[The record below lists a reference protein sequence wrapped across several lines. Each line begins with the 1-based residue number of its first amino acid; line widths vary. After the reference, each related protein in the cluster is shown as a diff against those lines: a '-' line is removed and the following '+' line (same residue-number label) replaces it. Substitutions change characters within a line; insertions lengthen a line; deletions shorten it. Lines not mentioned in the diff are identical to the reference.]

1 MLKKIISTLLY
12 ATIFLLP
19 VFFLPVTVFPL
30 AWNKHVLLLVLS
42 FLALILWL
50 INVIKS
56 GELKLNWTKL
66 SSAVLILLAVLA
78 ASTIF
83 SGARAYSFWSAIS
96 AESSLN
102 FILYIIIFFLV
113 SNVFDQDKDIIK
125 ALIFLLISSALVNLL
140 FLIQLFFGSVL
151 PWDFAQA
158 AGFNLIG
165 SVWAMAVYLGG
176 VIAWLIFLL
185 GNSKIFKNKFYQ
197 LSGYLALILFLIS
210 LIIIDFKP
218 IWLAVALSMIIVIW
232 LKLKEHSP
240 EKDVEFDG
248 VKRIDLKLVYLPAVI
263 FILAAILIVIKLPL
277 AERFH
282 LPNLITLNNQ
292 STHGIAL
299 NTFKES
305 FKNFIVGSGPATFE
319 YQYVLHQP
327 ESIAQGPFWQTRFS
341 QGKYALGTFL
351 VEFGV
356 LGLIGFLLIIISF
369 LYSAFRTVI
378 LAREEN
384 DQADH
389 TYIQSAVLIA
399 GFYFLLAWFLY
410 SVDFTLLFASF
421 LILGLWVAAASNKR
435 KEIIFTKSPQQAFFI
450 MLLGIVIIACS
461 VIGLF
466 YSGKKYV
473 GAVDYS
479 QAIKMVMQKDFNVD
493 SAINLL
499 TKASDIDTAN
509 DLYLREL
516 SEVYLI
522 KISQIQSSQLLTP
535 EQKQS
540 ETQLAVSQ
548 LEMVLKKMIEVN
560 PKNSQNWEQAAR
572 VYSNLTVLDANAY
585 QLAIGNYL
593 QAKELNPKN
602 PSILFNLANI
612 NFNLAKSARGQSQQT
627 DIKEE
632 DKNKLQTFYEQNLN
646 SALENL
652 DVAVK
657 LKNNYTI
664 AYYLRAVIYEFS
676 EQYDLALANYRAVLQ
691 LEPGN
696 EEVIE
701 KVKEIQGM
709 GAEEE

>member
-1 MLKKIISTLLY
+1 MLKKITSTLLY
-12 ATIFLLP
+12 VAIFLLP
-19 VFFLPVTVFPL
+19 IFFLPVTVFPL
-30 AWNKHVLLLVLS
+30 AWNKHILLLVLS

-66 SSAVLILLAVLA
+66 SSAVFILLAVLA
-78 ASTIF
+78 VSTIF
-83 SGARAYSFWSAIS
+83 SNTKASSFWSAIS
-96 AESSLN
+96 AESCLN
-102 FILYIIIFFLV
+102 FILYIIIFFLI
-113 SNVFDQDKDIIK
+113 SNVFDKGKDIIK

-151 PWDFAQA
+151 PWDFAKA

-176 VIAWLIFLL
+176 VTVLLIFLL

-210 LIIIDFKP
+210 LIIIGFKP
-218 IWLAVALSMIIVIW
+218 VWLAVALSMIIVIW
-232 LKLKEHSP
+232 LKLKAYSP
-240 EKDVEFDG
+240 EKDAEFDR

-292 STHGIAL
+292 STHSIAAD
-299 NTFKES
+299 TFKES

-327 ESIAQGPFWQTRFS
+327 ESIAQGSFWQTRFS

-351 VEFGV
+351 VEFGI
-356 LGLIGFLLIIISF
+356 LGLIGFLLIIIFF
-369 LYSAFRTVI
+369 LYSGFRTVI
-378 LAREEN
+378 LAQKES
-384 DQADH
+384 DQADRA
-389 TYIQSAVLIA
+389 YLQSAVLIA
-399 GFYFLLAWFLY
+399 GFYFLLSWFLY
-410 SVDFTLLFASF
+410 LVDLTLFFIGF
-421 LILGLWVAAASNKR
+421 LILGLWTASGNNNR

-450 MLLGIVIIACS
+450 MLLGIVIIAGAG
-461 VIGLF
+461 IGLF

-473 GAVDYS
+473 GAVNYS
-479 QAIKMVMQKDFNVD
+479 QAVNMTATNDFD
-493 SAINLL
+493 IDALINLL
-499 TKASDIDTAN
+499 VKTADLDSTN

-516 SEVYLI
+516 SGAYLI
-522 KISQIQSSQLLTP
+522 KIGKIQSDQLLAP

-540 ETQLAVSQ
+540 ETQLTVGQ
-548 LEMVLKKMIEVN
+548 LEMVFKKMIEIN
-560 PKNSQNWEQAAR
+560 PKNSQNWEQAAMI
-572 VYSNLTVLDANAY
+572 YTNLTVLDPSAY
-585 QLAIGNYL
+585 QLAINNYIK
-593 QAKELNPKN
+593 AKELNPAN
-602 PSILFNLANI
+602 PSILFNLAKI
-612 NFNLAKSARGQSQQT
+612 NFNLAERARNQSQQT
-627 DIKEE
+627 GIKEE

-652 DVAVK
+652 DAAIK

-676 EQYDLALANYRAVLQ
+676 EQYDLALANYGAAMQ

-696 EEVIE
+696 EEIIK
-701 KVKEIQGM
+701 KVKEIQEKMKTGD
-709 GAEEE
+709 